1 MQIIYLQTFSILNR
15 LLQKI
20 HQNYVSDRVSKKRAL
35 SKNPA
40 DNLIFQKE
48 EYDQAGME
56 MQMLI
61 LLAGAIAMF

>member
-1 MQIIYLQTFSILNR
+1 MYLTVF
-15 LLQKI
+15 
-20 HQNYVSDRVSKKRAL
+20 KKRAL
-35 SKNPA
+35 SKNPD

-56 MQMLI
+56 MQMII